1 MKRNDLT
8 AMFNLYEYVAKQMA
22 VYMSRNRAAPEG
34 SNTTAADDKFT
45 CSHNFSHLVAAV
57 AALEYS
63 FNCASFS
70 CNC

>member
-34 SNTTAADDKFT
+34 SNTTAADD
-45 CSHNFSHLVAAV
+45 
-57 AALEYS
+57 
-63 FNCASFS
+63 
-70 CNC
+70 